1 MQDIVTEIF
10 VFYIF
15 ADPSINGYLWERIH
29 PRATDVEFSE
39 IESMD
44 LPQSKNQKSASI
56 YFFPGH
62 TLFTTLLTGL
72 CVNVKCREK
81 K

>member
-1 MQDIVTEIF
+1 MQDIAAETF
-10 VFYIF
+10 VFYTF
-15 ADPSINGYLWERIH
+15 GDASINGCSWERIP

-44 LPQSKNQKSASI
+44 LPQSENQKSASI

-62 TLFTTLLTGL
+62 TLFTTLI
-72 CVNVKCREK
+72 
-81 K
+81 